1 MTVRA
6 KTANLL
12 RKAVAFVS
20 APFRINDAA
29 GYQSSIGNRDAGD
42 ATVSVDAA
50 MQLSVIFAGVRL
62 VAQTVATLPLI
73 VYRRKNGGGREV
85 ATDHPLY
92 SLLHDSPNADQT
104 AVEFW
109 EEVLTSI
116 ALRGRAYVHKA
127 YDVNGDVIALTPLHP
142 DRIGAPYTE
151 RGRRVYPYNHPTRG
165 TVLYPD
171 REVWV
176 QRGYCDMS
184 VIQHGARSMG
194 AAANA
199 ERTASKLYGSDLRPT
214 AVITRDEILNKT
226 QRAQVKEAIEDGMM
240 KSITGTGIRLIE
252 GGMKY
257 QQLSLSP
264 EDAQLL
270 ESRQFSVEDLCRWIG
285 VPPSMIGH
293 GTAVSN
299 WGTGREQI
307 NLSFL
312 QYVLGAYCKRLEQGV
327 TKWLIKPEERR
338 RIYAEFS
345 VEGLLRA
352 DSAGRAAFY
361 SSAVQNGWMTRN
373 EVRELE
379 NWPTVEGGNDLTV
392 QSNLV
397 PLSLL
402 GQDSAN
408 IGADGAI
415 NALKRALGIEEK
427 AHELSD

>member
-1 MTVRA
+1 MTMRSKA
-6 KTANLL
+6 GDLL
-12 RKAVAFVS
+12 RKAAAFVS
-20 APFRINDAA
+20 APFRLDDAA
-29 GYQSSIGNRDAGD
+29 GYRNAMGTGD
-42 ATVSVDAA
+42 GPNPEINIDSA

-73 VYRRKNGGGREV
+73 VYRKKNGGGREV

-92 SLLHDSPNADQT
+92 ALLHDSPNADQT

-109 EEVLTSI
+109 EEVITSL
-116 ALRGRAYVHKA
+116 ALRGRAYIHKE
-127 YDVNGDVIALTPLHP
+127 YDVNDTPIALTPLHP
-142 DRIGAPYTE
+142 DRIS
-151 RGRRVYPYNHPTRG
+151 GRIPVGGGRYKYLYNHPTRG
-165 TVLYPD
+165 LLEYRDTDIWIPK
-171 REVWV
+171 
-176 QRGYCDMS
+176 GYLGLS
-184 VIQHGARSMG
+184 VIQYGARSMG
-194 AAANA
+194 AAGAA
-199 ERTASKLYGSDLRPT
+199 ERASAKLHSNDLRPV
-214 AVITRDEILNKT
+214 AVITRDEILT
-226 QRAQVKEAIEDGMM
+226 RDQRAQLKDSIADGMM
-240 KSITGTGIRLIE
+240 KAIEGGPVRLLE

-257 QQLSLSP
+257 QQLSLTA

-270 ESRQFSVEDLCRWIG
+270 QTRQFSVEDLCRWIG

-312 QYVLGAYCKRLEQGV
+312 QYVLGAYTERLEQGIA
-327 TKWLIKPEERR
+327 KHLIRAEERR

-379 NWPTVEGGNDLTV
+379 NWPTVDGGDELTV

-397 PLSLL
+397 PVALL
-402 GQDSAN
+402 GQGTTSTEAL
-408 IGADGAI
+408 GAI
-415 NALKRALGIEEK
+415 GALKRLLGIEDKNDEP
-427 AHELSD
+427 